1 MNQHFYFS
9 FPVSKELWTAVQ
21 QISKEEDMDLNATA
35 RSFLQY
41 GIDHSKAPQLA
52 ALSEPQFCEACEE

>member
-35 RSFLQY
+35 RNFLQY
-41 GIDHSKAPQLA
+41 GLTQSKASQSAVLN
-52 ALSEPQFCEACEE
+52 EPQFCEACEE